1 MIMKSQNKRV
11 AVILTNYNM
20 PERADAMGDYLE
32 QYAQYPYDLYCVD
45 NASDLVPPS
54 KYTNVQLTENVQT
67 TRGWLAGL
75 DAADKSGNKYLAYI
89 FTITSCDFPEW
100 QKSDPIAPLAQ
111 VLLDDPN
118 AVGIHPALTDDS
130 TTDWTEMKTR
140 GGNGIRPIWHLD
152 NLFTMYRADWFN
164 SIGGFDGELTYAHG
178 PDLETGWYAR
188 TQGRG
193 LYIHEDVQIRKISQ
207 IAYIMDRMHMTTAQR
222 NANAMEEMQRVLGRK
237 WGAWPVCWQRLIT
250 ENVTPEMK

>member
-1 MIMKSQNKRV
+1 MTNRV

-20 PERADAMGDYLE
+20 PERADAMGDYLKE
-32 QYAQYPYDLYCVD
+32 YAKHPYDFYCVD

-54 KYTNVQLTENVQT
+54 KYTNVFLSHNVQT
-67 TRGWLAGL
+67 TNGWLAGMK
-75 DAADKSGNKYLAYI
+75 AADNSGIDYFAYV
-89 FTITSCDFPEW
+89 FAITSCDFPEW
-100 QKSDPIAPLAQ
+100 QKTDPIKPLVD
-111 VLLDDPN
+111 VLLNDPN

-140 GGNGIRPIWHLD
+140 GGKGHRPIWHLD
-152 NLFTMYRADWFN
+152 NLFAMYRADWFN
-164 SIGGFDGELTYAHG
+164 SIGRFDPELTYAHG

-188 TQGRG
+188 HEGRG

-207 IAYIMDRMHMTTAQR
+207 IGYVMDRMHMTTAQR

-237 WGAWPVCWQRLIT
+237 WGTWPICWQRLIS
-250 ENVTPEMK
+250 EYVTPEMK